1 MTLKKYEN
9 IYIKNTIYL
18 NEYYNIKIPYCT
30 KIFKIQHVF
39 HVSQL
44 GVICGLYLKSASSG
58 IAILSQITA
67 LRSCSCPVL
76 SLHSPRVT
84 REDDR
89 RCDPDGSHRPPTSVL
104 LRTPSMQR
112 DHTARLSMPGPFIS
126 TNITTRLFIH
136 VKYKKQNKK
145 TLNIFSSSSTNTHTP
160 YQMVPTVIW
169 SSCAP
174 QGSVDSTSAN
184 GQGQRSHCCSIML
197 PVSQT
202 AAHTTPAA
210 APPQAGEG
218 IKTRMKNKMN

>member
-1 MTLKKYEN
+1 MDPIGRQHQCCSELPACSGTTLHDSACQDPSYQQTSQQG
-9 IYIKNTIYL
+9 YLYMLNT
-18 NEYYNIKIPYCT
+18 
-30 KIFKIQHVF
+30 
-39 HVSQL
+39 
-44 GVICGLYLKSASSG
+44 KSK
-58 IAILSQITA
+58 T
-67 LRSCSCPVL
+67 
-76 SLHSPRVT
+76 
-84 REDDR
+84 
-89 RCDPDGSHRPPTSVL
+89 
-104 LRTPSMQR
+104 
-112 DHTARLSMPGPFIS
+112 
-126 TNITTRLFIH
+126 
-136 VKYKKQNKK
+136 KK